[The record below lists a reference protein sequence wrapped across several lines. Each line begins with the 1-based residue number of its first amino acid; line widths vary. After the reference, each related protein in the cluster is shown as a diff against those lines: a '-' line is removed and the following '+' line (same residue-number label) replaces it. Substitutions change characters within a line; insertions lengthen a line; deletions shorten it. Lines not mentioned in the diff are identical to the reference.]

1 MSVKCPYCSSA
12 NISHPQTGTSVASC
26 IGALGGAASAIY
38 TAVNSVSKHSPY
50 VFTATTIASLI
61 VAGLAGGLSG
71 SALGAQFGQELDSKV
86 FTDYH
91 CNRCNQKFSPVIALN

>member
-1 MSVKCPYCSSA
+1 MSAKCPYCSSA

-38 TAVNSVSKHSPY
+38 TAVNSVSKQSPY
-50 VFTATTIASLI
+50 VFTAATIANL
-61 VAGLAGGLSG
+61 VLAGFAGGLSG

-86 FTDYH
+86 FTNYH
-91 CNRCNQKFSPVIALN
+91 CNSCNQKFSPVIALN